1 MVEET
6 ANRALETTITLPPSP
21 LHQPDASKCVLSPP
35 HLPVKLSSL
44 SSTR

>member
-6 ANRALETTITLPPSP
+6 ANRALETAITLPPSP
-21 LHQPDASKCVLSPP
+21 WHQPDASKSVLSPP

-44 SSTR
+44 FLTR